1 MTLDDENPCELLVE
15 LLEENWFYESALNG
29 GGGGAS
35 KPPPKLDGSSSPSS
49 AGSELDVKSLIEEFS
64 PPPNDDLIKAHGLLR
79 TPSLPPNIGGSR
91 SHPKLKHSFTS
102 LDGSLIAFTTPEHQ
116 RCSIES
122 RRTRPPTDVKWD
134 KLNNYSTGGLVGD
147 RTKSE
152 KKCRSLSDL
161 EFEELKG
168 FRDLGFV
175 FDRERLNPRIAMIIP
190 GLRRR
195 SVEEEGMNGLRRPYL
210 SEAWVM
216 QRSAPPELNLFDRRS
231 AAEMKE
237 QLRFWARTVAFN
249 IRQEC

>member
-1 MTLDDENPCELLVE
+1 MTLDDENPCEWLVE
-15 LLEENWFYESALNG
+15 LLEENWFYENALNG
-29 GGGGAS
+29 GGGGS
-35 KPPPKLDGSSSPSS
+35 KPPPKLDGR
-49 AGSELDVKSLIEEFS
+49 IEESSDAEALVQLARWFF
-64 PPPNDDLIKAHGLLR
+64 NRAHHAR
-79 TPSLPPNIGGSR
+79 ASET
-91 SHPKLKHSFTS
+91 
-102 LDGSLIAFTTPEHQ
+102 LD
-116 RCSIES
+116 R
-122 RRTRPPTDVKWD
+122 
-134 KLNNYSTGGLVGD
+134 GGLVGD
-147 RTKSE
+147 RTTSE

-161 EFEELKG
+161 EFEEVKG

-175 FDRERLNPRIAMIIP
+175 FDRERLNPRIAKIIP

-195 SVEEEGMNGLRRPYL
+195 SIEEEEEEEEGMNGLRRPYL